1 MIFHLIPKLNQY
13 HYHKKRVHSFDG
25 HVCVCVCVCVCVH
38 AYARAQCVCV
48 CVCVCVREN
57 DRYGFYLLAQL
68 GKRLHFLL
76 VLLKFSLALQQ
87 KVNK

>member
-1 MIFHLIPKLNQY
+1 MIFHLIPILNQY

-25 HVCVCVCVCVCVH
+25 HVCVCVCVR
-38 AYARAQCVCV
+38 ARAVCVCV
-48 CVCVCVREN
+48 CVCVCARVCEREWSL
-57 DRYGFYLLAQL
+57 RILSSGSV

>member
-25 HVCVCVCVCVCVH
+25 HVCVCVC
-38 AYARAQCVCV
+38 ARAQCVCV
-48 CVCVCVREN
+48 CARVCEREWSL
-57 DRYGFYLLAQL
+57 RILSSGSV

-76 VLLKFSLALQQ
+76 VLIKFELALQQ